1 MSLKAQ
7 LQDEQKAAMRAKDKQ
22 RLGTL
27 RMLMAA
33 VKQREVDERIEL
45 DDEQVLAIIV
55 KQVKQRKDAAEQF
68 VAAERQDLA
77 DVELAEI
84 TVLEEFLPKPLSE
97 EEISELISAA
107 ISQSGAAGMQD
118 MGKVMGVLKPQVQ
131 GRADMGAISAAVR
144 KQLA

>member
-68 VAAERQDLA
+68 IAATRQDLA